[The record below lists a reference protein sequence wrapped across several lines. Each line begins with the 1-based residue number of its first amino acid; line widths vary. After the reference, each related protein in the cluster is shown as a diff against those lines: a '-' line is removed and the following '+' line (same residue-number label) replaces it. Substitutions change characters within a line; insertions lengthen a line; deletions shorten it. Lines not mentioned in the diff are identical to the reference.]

1 MNLEFNIAVHVLTF
15 LSKHSSER
23 FSSVELSSKVCV
35 NPVQLRRVMSKLLEE
50 GYITTQK
57 GKYGGYRI
65 NGNVLDTPL
74 SNLFKLFASSQSF
87 GRIYTGTK
95 ESDCKI
101 SNEMSRVMSNY
112 HRKEFE
118 IIERYYQN
126 ISIGDILNDILME
139 GYNEKV

>member
-15 LSKHSSER
+15 LSKHSSQR

-74 SNLFKLFASSQSF
+74 SIYLNYSLLVNHLAEFIQVQKKVTVKSQM
-87 GRIYTGTK
+87 K
-95 ESDCKI
+95 
-101 SNEMSRVMSNY
+101 
-112 HRKEFE
+112 
-118 IIERYYQN
+118 
-126 ISIGDILNDILME
+126 
-139 GYNEKV
+139 

>member
-1 MNLEFNIAVHVLTF
+1 YYKFN
-15 LSKHSSER
+15 
-23 FSSVELSSKVCV
+23 
-35 NPVQLRRVMSKLLEE
+35 
-50 GYITTQK
+50 
-57 GKYGGYRI
+57 
-65 NGNVLDTPL
+65 
-74 SNLFKLFASSQSF
+74 FA
-87 GRIYTGTK
+87 TEP

-118 IIERYYQN
+118 IIEKYYQN

>member
-15 LSKHSSER
+15 LSKHSSEK

-35 NPVQLRRVMSKLLEE
+35 NPVQLRKVMSKLLEE
-50 GYITTQK
+50 DYIITQK

-65 NGNVLDTPL
+65 NGNVLNTSL
-74 SNLFKLFASSQSF
+74 SNLFRLFTASKSF
-87 GRIYTGTK
+87 GRIYTGSK

-101 SNEMSRVMSNY
+101 SSEMSRVMSNY
-112 HRKEFE
+112 HQKEFE
-118 IIERYYQN
+118 ILETFYKN

-139 GYNEKV
+139 EYNEKV